1 MLNLSSLKRN
11 RTEIVVAAVFI
22 FFCLI
27 NKSLSAGDYNY
38 PCDSIPGRLL
48 ENSNAVIRFHEISF
62 DIQSEKKA
70 TMKVHYVISV
80 LKNAAVDK
88 AFLLA
93 GYNRFTKI
101 KHIKGTVYN
110 EKGERVERIE
120 QDQFYD
126 FSAIQDFSTYE
137 DNRIIFCKPRYQ
149 RVPFTVE
156 YSYEVDFNGIL
167 DYPDFYLV
175 DDFNIAV
182 QQSDL
187 NISAPDSLQ
196 IKFLERNMA
205 PAAEFEKQKS
215 GYTYTWNFQDFPSL
229 RKEPFSPSVPELS
242 PSVLLA
248 PQSFELKGRMGQN
261 DDWRSFGSWVFELI
275 KDRDDLSDETRKK
288 AVDMTSGVTDTLEK
302 IRILYHYLQN
312 KTRYVSIQI
321 GIGGWQPALASDVDE
336 LGYGDCKALTNYMKS
351 LLHAAGIESVYTLVN
366 AGTEEP
372 EIYREF
378 PSQQFNHIIL
388 CVPLKNDTIWLECT
402 SQDIPMGYLGTFT
415 DDRYVLL
422 IREEGGFLARTPRYD
437 HTVNIRNRSAHVQ
450 FQENGD
456 AVMHLRVKNQGLF
469 YDGAHEIILLDET
482 DKRKKLIELISISD
496 FVLDSFNLKEN
507 KSRIPALEENL
518 SLTINKIGV
527 TAGELMLFAPNQ
539 LSRETELSSQVIK
552 RTHPVEIRRPM
563 VKIDTIWYALPKG
576 LSFTGNHIDQRISSK
591 FGEYRAATS
600 LEGQDLRY
608 IRYLVINKGYYPKE
622 SYGDFL
628 EFFEK
633 VANADTKKIAL
644 TPLHTN

>member
-1 MLNLSSLKRN
+1 MQSPSSLKRN
-11 RTEIVVAAVFI
+11 KAEIVVAVVFI

-27 NKSLSAGDYNY
+27 SDPSSAGDYNFS
-38 PCDSIPGRLL
+38 CDSIPGRLL
-48 ENSNAVIRFHEISF
+48 ENSNAVVRFRELTF
-62 DIQSEKKA
+62 DIKSEKKA
-70 TMKVHYVISV
+70 TMKVHYAMSI

-88 AFLLA
+88 ALFLVV
-93 GYNRFTKI
+93 YDKFIKI

-120 QDQFYD
+120 WDQFHD
-126 FSAIQDFSTYE
+126 FSAIRGFSTYE
-137 DNRIIFCKPRYQ
+137 ENRMIFCKPLYQ
-149 RVPFTVE
+149 KVPFTVE

-182 QQSDL
+182 QRSDL
-187 NISAPDSLQ
+187 YITTPDSLE

-215 GYTYTWNFQDFPSL
+215 VNTYTWNFHDFPSL
-229 RKEPFSPSVPELS
+229 RKEPYSPSVHELS

-248 PQSFELKGRMGQN
+248 PQTFELKGRMGQN
-261 DDWRSFGSWVFELI
+261 DSWKSFGSWVYDLI

-288 AVDMTSGVTDTLEK
+288 IIDMTSGVSDTLKK
-302 IRILYHYLQN
+302 IRILYQYLQD

-351 LLHAAGIESVYTLVN
+351 LLHAAGIESVYTLVD
-366 AGTEEP
+366 AGPEEP
-372 EIYREF
+372 DIYREF

-388 CVPLKNDTIWLECT
+388 CVPLKNDTVWLECT

-422 IREEGGFLARTPRYD
+422 IKEEGGFLTRTPLYD
-437 HTVNIRNRSAHVQ
+437 HSVNTRNRSARIQ
-450 FQENGD
+450 LQENGD
-456 AVMHLRVKNQGLF
+456 AVMHLRVQNRGLF
-469 YDGAHEIILLDET
+469 YDDAHKTILLDET

-496 FVLDSFNLKEN
+496 FVLDSFDLKED
-507 KSRIPALEENL
+507 KSRIPSLEESL

-527 TAGELMLFAPNQ
+527 KAGELLLFTPNQ
-539 LSRETELSSQVIK
+539 LSRETELSSQVIM

-563 VKIDTIWYALPKG
+563 VKTDTIWYTLPEG
-576 LSFTGNHIDQRISSK
+576 LSFTGNHIDRKISSE

-600 LEGQDLRY
+600 LEGRDLRY
-608 IRYLVINKGYYPKE
+608 IRYLIINKGYYPKE

-628 EFFEK
+628 DFFEK

-644 TPLHTN
+644 APLHTN